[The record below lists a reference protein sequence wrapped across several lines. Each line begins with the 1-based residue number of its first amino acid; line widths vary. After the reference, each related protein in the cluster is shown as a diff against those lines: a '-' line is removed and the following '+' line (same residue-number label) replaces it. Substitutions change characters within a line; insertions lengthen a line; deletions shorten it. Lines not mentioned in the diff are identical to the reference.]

1 MNLANFEYI
10 HLFPPFWGVLRHA
23 VLRPAL
29 PEKYL
34 KAPELNWKLVLHWRR
49 FQKKKKQSRFGHHKL
64 NHRNSTVYIRSSKP
78 VRISFV
84 DSTRRNNRYQPSFGL
99 MYHTNE
105 VTYVLILSQQNGKQP
120 DDAQLLEQTVD
131 QSIICFADMFLFQ
144 VVHLSPYFY
153 IWLFP
158 R

>member
-1 MNLANFEYI
+1 MRGPSACSITSSSPREVSKSARIKLKTCPT
-10 HLFPPFWGVLRHA
+10 LTKV
-23 VLRPAL
+23 
-29 PEKYL
+29 PE
-34 KAPELNWKLVLHWRR
+34 
-49 FQKKKKQSRFGHHKL
+49 KKKQSRFGHHKL

-144 VVHLSPYFY
+144 VVHLSLYFY
-153 IWLFP
+153 I
-158 R
+158 